1 MNVLFVTRECYPY
14 KSATSNCVRAIV
26 EIMRR
31 EGIDVG
37 LINLTGN
44 SRLPKEIED
53 NGVRIYNIFDEY
65 YASAHILFSEKR
77 YLPLLRTVAL
87 KIMKKLR
94 LSVYRTSINRIKKV
108 LNQYAEGYD
117 LLIPV
122 CSAFQTA
129 CACMEYGACHQKKY
143 LLYQVDPIGTNKT
156 YDKQH
161 FMEKL
166 EEQMYRKASYI
177 ITTPIIAEEKKDN
190 PAYDYD
196 KILPL
201 EFPNIRNLTA
211 AAVKTDAPRREIE
224 LFYSGRFYSG
234 VRDCTFALKVL
245 SLIQNDRLRIVFAGT
260 GQEDTISEYRNGA
273 LRGKLE
279 HLGEISL
286 DESFAY
292 MQRADI
298 LINIGNNVVNQV
310 PSKLFDYIST
320 GKPIINFCK
329 FKECPTI
336 PYLEKYNNAINI
348 VEGERTIEEQA
359 RLVDAF
365 ILSNLGKTLTF
376 EEISSKFP
384 ENTAEYVGKCFIDA
398 VKATTRDESI

>member
-1 MNVLFVTRECYPY
+1 MNVLFVTYECYPY
-14 KSATSNCVRAIV
+14 KSATSNCVRAII

-44 SRLPKEIED
+44 SRLPKEVED
-53 NGVRIYNIFDEY
+53 NGVWIYNIFDES
-65 YASAHILFSEKR
+65 YASARILYLEKQ

-87 KIMKKLR
+87 KIMIKLR
-94 LSVYRTSINRIKKV
+94 LSVYRTSINRIRKV

-129 CACMEYGACHQKKY
+129 CACMEYCACHKKKY
-143 LLYQVDPIGTNKT
+143 LLYQVDPIGTNKA
-156 YDKQH
+156 YDNQL

-166 EEQMYRKASYI
+166 EEQIYRKASYI
-177 ITTPIIAEEKKDN
+177 ITTPIIAKEKKNN
-190 PAYDYD
+190 PAYDHA

-211 AAVKTDAPRREIE
+211 AKVNGDAPGREIK
-224 LFYSGRFYSG
+224 LFYSGRFYAG
-234 VRDCTFALKVL
+234 VRDCSFALKVF
-245 SLIQNDRLRIVFAGT
+245 SLIQNERVRIVFAGT
-260 GQEDTISEYRNGA
+260 GQESVFSEYRNGA
-273 LRGKLE
+273 LHGKLE
-279 HLGEISL
+279 LLGEISL
-286 DESFAY
+286 EESFSH

-298 LINIGNNVVNQV
+298 LINIGNNVMNQV

-320 GKPIINFCK
+320 GKPIINFCE

-336 PYLEKYNNAINI
+336 PYLEKYGNAISVVN
-348 VEGERTIEEQA
+348 GERSMEEQA
-359 RLVDAF
+359 QLVHSF
-365 ILSNLGKTLTF
+365 ILSNLGKAMNF
-376 EEISSKFP
+376 DEITSKFS

-398 VKATTRDESI
+398 VRATIRDEAV

>member
-1 MNVLFVTRECYPY
+1 MNVLFVAYKYYPY
-14 KSATSNCVRAIV
+14 KSSTSNCVRAIV
-26 EIMRR
+26 ERMRE
-31 EGIDVG
+31 EGIEVG
-37 LINLTGN
+37 FINLTGD

-65 YASAHILFSEKR
+65 YASAHILFGEKR
-77 YLPLLRTVAL
+77 HLLFLRTAAL
-87 KIMKKLR
+87 RIMKKLGI
-94 LSVYRTSINRIKKV
+94 SIYRTSINRIKKV

-122 CSAFQTA
+122 CAAVQTA
-129 CACMEYGACHQKKY
+129 WACMEYCACHQKKY
-143 LLYQVDPIGTNKT
+143 LLYQVDPIGTNKV
-156 YDKQH
+156 YEKQP

-166 EEQMYRKASYI
+166 EEQIYRKASCI

-190 PAYDYD
+190 PAYDHA

-201 EFPNIRNLTA
+201 EFPNLRNLTA
-211 AAVKTDAPRREIE
+211 AKVNADAPRREIRF
-224 LFYSGRFYSG
+224 FYSGRFYSG
-234 VRDCTFALKVL
+234 VRDCTFALKVF
-245 SLIQNDRLRIVFAGT
+245 SLIQNEKMRIVFAGT

-273 LRGKLE
+273 LHGKLE
-279 HLGEISL
+279 FLGEISL
-286 DESFAY
+286 DESFSN

-359 RLVDAF
+359 QLVSAF

-376 EEISSKFP
+376 DEISSIFP

-398 VKATTRDESI
+398 VKATI